1 MSELTMTVATNP
13 LTVTDATFESQVL
26 EAEKPVLVDFWAAW
40 CGPCKMIAPV
50 LEEIAAEE
58 SGLVIGKLDVD
69 TNQGTAM
76 RYGVMSIPTLILFK
90 HGQEAE
96 RIVGFLPKERLMARL
111 KPHLA

>member
-1 MSELTMTVATNP
+1 
-13 LTVTDATFESQVL
+13 
-26 EAEKPVLVDFWAAW
+26 
-40 CGPCKMIAPV
+40 
-50 LEEIAAEE
+50 
-58 SGLVIGKLDVD
+58 
-69 TNQGTAM
+69 M

>member
-1 MSELTMTVATNP
+1 MSELTTAVQARP
-13 LTVTDATFESQVL
+13 VTVTDADFEKQVL
-26 EAEKPVLVDFWAAW
+26 ESTQPVLVDFWAAW

-50 LEEIAAEE
+50 LEEIATEQP
-58 SGLVIGKLDVD
+58 GLTIGKLDVD
-69 TNQGTAM
+69 VNQGTAM